1 MLIAEEYA
9 LLAREE
15 DSGKV
20 KVSGPHLRMALCGAL
35 LIDLVLRERISVTPH
50 DLPWRERDRI
60 EVLLDSSTEDRIL
73 DLALAEA
80 VKQAGHKPKD
90 VILKWNNGRI
100 GKLLVEEVMSRLVAS
115 GVVGRE
121 RHTLMGVI
129 NVEHFPEVDP
139 APEREIRQRVDAALV
154 GGAPST
160 RTAILISLLSATDLL
175 TKIVS
180 DETDKR
186 AARRRAKE
194 IAAQEWAGRAVKDAI
209 AQISASVGAAAVI
222 AANA

>member
-9 LLAREE
+9 LLARAE
-15 DSGKV
+15 DTGKL
-20 KVSGPHLRMALCGAL
+20 KISAPHMRLALCGAL
-35 LIDLVLRERISVTPH
+35 LIELVLRERISVTPH

-60 EVLLDSSTEDRIL
+60 ELLLETSTEDRIL
-73 DLALAEA
+73 DLALIEA
-80 VKQAGHKPKD
+80 AKQVGHKPKD